1 MVFCLALCAAA
12 YAEELE
18 FTLAG
23 EDTAENPYLI
33 ATPEEL
39 TQFAAMMNDDALFG
53 EYYDCHYQLTAHIAL
68 NDCSNFDAWGENP
81 PANIWTPPRHRR
93 NVNDRKAGIVKL
105 MRCS

>member
-23 EDTAENPYLI
+23 EGTAENPYLI

-39 TQFAAMMNDDALFG
+39 CL
-53 EYYDCHYQLTAHIAL
+53 
-68 NDCSNFDAWGENP
+68 P
-81 PANIWTPPRHRR
+81 
-93 NVNDRKAGIVKL
+93 
-105 MRCS
+105 